1 MARKPKKATYRYFI
15 RDKEGNRIDIDTLSE
30 EERREVGVWAYQ
42 TMLRAMGYVP
52 VDEAKQIRERS
63 TKRYGS

>member
-15 RDKEGNRIDIDTLSE
+15 KDKEGNRINIDTLSE

-52 VDEAKQIRERS
+52 VEEAERMREQM
-63 TKRYGS
+63 TKKNGS